1 MGNVYALFGSAL
13 RGRRRPW
20 WVRAGVIAK
29 NPEGTPTGIVGTVVL
44 PVFGV
49 MIAASSVYR
58 SSRLKCGGLIFRH
71 HVLGLILPNHA
82 LLPGCAHLRR
92 SPASAF
98 FVLRRRHTVGPIFF
112 DAGGFGWSIYGRRF
126 SAKRN
131 DIVLLSSSG
140 EWQQCPQ
147 RVTVV
152 ARPGA
157 VAARPRAPRFVYRR
171 RAPWK
176 NWAPGLQALDIQCGR
191 CPRWRDGAEAGRGV
205 APRAVEGPDILLPP
219 VLKSTGIIMVLAGFT
234 IFALLDE
241 SDAPAEIIAG
251 LLLIIVGY
259 AAWSLGLEWSRRRR
273 IRHPGGI

>member
-1 MGNVYALFGSAL
+1 MSGAGMPSPCEVVDRVRVAGCYRRLRRSDGVQDDDRIAAQDVGNVYALFSSAF

-176 NWAPGLQALDIQCGR
+176 DWAPGLQALDIQCGR
-191 CPRWRDGAEAGRGV
+191 CPRC
-205 APRAVEGPDILLPP
+205 
-219 VLKSTGIIMVLAGFT
+219 
-234 IFALLDE
+234 
-241 SDAPAEIIAG
+241 
-251 LLLIIVGY
+251 
-259 AAWSLGLEWSRRRR
+259 
-273 IRHPGGI
+273 